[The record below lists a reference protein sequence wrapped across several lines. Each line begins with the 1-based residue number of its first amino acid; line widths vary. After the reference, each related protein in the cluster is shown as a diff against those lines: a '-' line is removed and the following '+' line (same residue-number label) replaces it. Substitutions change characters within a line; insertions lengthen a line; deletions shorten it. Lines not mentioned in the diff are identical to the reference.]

1 MIDATEWSDERQAAL
16 LAIVAAAVF
25 ADLDVREGRE
35 YAVLPLGLPTT
46 LERALDL
53 LAAARKPVGYVGVA
67 LGQTVGIATWALKDG
82 RVRDRIVKLPAPS
95 GPRFEPSEPRP
106 TTVGVGRV
114 GAPHAALFTL
124 AGHDSWFRNYTSLPL
139 GTHLGILQEPAAGSP
154 LAFRLEFRPGR
165 DSG

>member
-53 LAAARKPVGYVGVA
+53 LVAARKPVGYVGVA

-82 RVRDRIVKLPAPS
+82 RVRDRILTPPAPA
-95 GPRFEPSEPRP
+95 GPRFEPTQPRR

-114 GAPHAALFTL
+114 GAPDTALISLTGHAC
-124 AGHDSWFRNYTSLPL
+124 WYRNYTWLPL
-139 GTHLGILQEPAAGSP
+139 GTHQGVPTEAGVERP
-154 LAFRLEFRPGR
+154 LSFRLEFRPGR
-165 DSG
+165 EET